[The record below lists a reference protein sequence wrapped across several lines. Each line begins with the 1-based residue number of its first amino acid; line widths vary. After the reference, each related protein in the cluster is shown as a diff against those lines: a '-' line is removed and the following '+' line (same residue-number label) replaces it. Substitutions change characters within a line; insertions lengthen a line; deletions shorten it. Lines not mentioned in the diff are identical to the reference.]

1 MPFLIPLLLE
11 AQDVFRRRS
20 HKLFAAPPEG
30 VIRSRCLAVSW
41 LRDYSPLMMKDTFL
55 TFEMTWNP
63 ISLKSFS
70 SN

>member
-20 HKLFAAPPEG
+20 HKLFATPPEG
-30 VIRSRCLAVSW
+30 VVRSRHLAVSY

-63 ISLKSFS
+63 MSLKSFS
-70 SN
+70 SK